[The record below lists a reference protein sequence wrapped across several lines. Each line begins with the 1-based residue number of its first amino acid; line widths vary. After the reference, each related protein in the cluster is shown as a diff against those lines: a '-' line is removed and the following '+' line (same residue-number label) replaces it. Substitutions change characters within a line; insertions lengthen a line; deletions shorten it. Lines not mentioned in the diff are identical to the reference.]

1 MSEIYRQY
9 ESAAAQC
16 ADAGGLLELQKKLL
30 LPIIAEE
37 KEAFISAEFG
47 RLQQIMGVEYT
58 DGEESKVFHP
68 LPEELKNGEN
78 IVYGN
83 PRELSLAELAML
95 PHLTY
100 KINRFG
106 AVSRMPL
113 IQCYPQDVARLELIA
128 RMYENLMLEE
138 VPANVVRRV
147 LAKADSETR
156 CLINRFLKYP
166 ENSAGSI
173 MTIEM
178 VELHDFFTV
187 GQAIEHI
194 RSTAVDKETVYT
206 CFCIDDKR
214 HLIGTVALHTLLMA
228 KDNELI
234 RDIMDTDSQLIC
246 VNTLDDQ
253 EKVADIARKYD
264 LLSVPVVDNE
274 ARLVGIIT
282 IDDIVDV
289 IEDEN
294 TEDFEKMAMLHPS
307 DDNYLKTGV
316 FKLAKNRIL
325 WLLVLMVS
333 ATFTGKIIENYENM
347 LAAVAGLTA
356 CIPMLMDTGG
366 NAGNQVSTLIIRG
379 LALGEIHPKD
389 YLKIVFKE
397 IRVAL
402 ICGLTLAAVNI
413 GRMMLFSS
421 GGMPVYLVV
430 SAAMVCAVIV
440 AKIIGCTLPII
451 AKMIKLDPALMAGPM
466 ITTIVDMVTLLIY
479 FALAKAFLAI

>member
-1 MSEIYRQY
+1 MSRDI
-9 ESAAAQC
+9 
-16 ADAGGLLELQKKLL
+16 LEN
-30 LPIIAEE
+30 
-37 KEAFISAEFG
+37 ISALLAEG
-47 RLQQIMGVEYT
+47 KLADLREQLCDMNVVDIAQAM
-58 DGEESKVFHP
+58 ES
-68 LPEELKNGEN
+68 LPEDELLRIFRILPKDISADVFSYLEPDSQAQLLNL
-78 IVYGN
+78 ITDT
-83 PRELSLAELAML
+83 EL
-95 PHLTY
+95 
-100 KINRFG
+100 
-106 AVSRMPL
+106 
-113 IQCYPQDVARLELIA
+113 
-128 RMYENLMLEE
+128 ENLLDDMFLDDTVDFLEE

-214 HLIGTVALHTLLMA
+214 HLIGTVALYTLLMA

>member
-1 MSEIYRQY
+1 MSRDI
-9 ESAAAQC
+9 
-16 ADAGGLLELQKKLL
+16 LEN
-30 LPIIAEE
+30 
-37 KEAFISAEFG
+37 ISALLAEG
-47 RLQQIMGVEYT
+47 KLADLREQLCDMNVVDIAQAM
-58 DGEESKVFHP
+58 ES
-68 LPEELKNGEN
+68 LPEDELLRIFRILPKDISADVFSYLEPDSQAQLLNL
-78 IVYGN
+78 ITDT
-83 PRELSLAELAML
+83 EL
-95 PHLTY
+95 
-100 KINRFG
+100 
-106 AVSRMPL
+106 
-113 IQCYPQDVARLELIA
+113 
-128 RMYENLMLEE
+128 ENLLDDMFLDDTVDFLEE

-294 TEDFEKMAMLHPS
+294 TEDFERQ
-307 DDNYLKTGV
+307 
-316 FKLAKNRIL
+316 LALYQRIL
-325 WLLVLMVS
+325 RDGLSVRKVEALAQEDRLSKNPQAKREVNPYVAL
-333 ATFTGKIIENYENM
+333 GKELSLNSGLKIKIKNNKVVISFEDEDELRRIIER
-347 LAAVAGLTA
+347 
-356 CIPMLMDTGG
+356 I
-366 NAGNQVSTLIIRG
+366 S
-379 LALGEIHPKD
+379 
-389 YLKIVFKE
+389 
-397 IRVAL
+397 
-402 ICGLTLAAVNI
+402 
-413 GRMMLFSS
+413 
-421 GGMPVYLVV
+421 
-430 SAAMVCAVIV
+430 
-440 AKIIGCTLPII
+440 
-451 AKMIKLDPALMAGPM
+451 
-466 ITTIVDMVTLLIY
+466 
-479 FALAKAFLAI
+479 